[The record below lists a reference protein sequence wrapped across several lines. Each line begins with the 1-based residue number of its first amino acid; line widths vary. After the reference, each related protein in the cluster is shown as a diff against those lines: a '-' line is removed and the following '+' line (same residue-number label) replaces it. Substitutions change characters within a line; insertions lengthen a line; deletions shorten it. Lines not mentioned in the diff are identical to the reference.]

1 MTVKASVSISD
12 QQDAFAR
19 RLVEEGRYSSVSA
32 VVQQGLELLRE
43 QMEMKEAELV
53 ALRELIEER
62 SKGPFLNAEES
73 SRRIDALIARKKA
86 EYGF

>member
-1 MTVKASVSISD
+1 MTVKTSVSISD

-43 QMEMKEAELV
+43 QTEMKEAELA
-53 ALRELIEER
+53 ALKALLDER
-62 SKGPFLNAEES
+62 RKGPFLTMEES
-73 SRRIDALIARKKA
+73 KQQIREMIARKKA
-86 EYGF
+86 EYGL

>member
-1 MTVKASVSISD
+1 MTVKTSVSISD

-43 QMEMKEAELV
+43 ETEMKEAELA
-53 ALRELIEER
+53 ALRSVIEER
-62 SKGPFLNAEES
+62 SKGPFLSAEES

>member
-1 MTVKASVSISD
+1 MTVKTSVSISD

-43 QMEMKEAELV
+43 QTERKEAELA
-53 ALRELIEER
+53 ALRALIER
-62 SKGPFLNAEES
+62 RRKGPFLSEEES
-73 SRRIDALIARKKA
+73 HTRIEELIARKRA
-86 EYGF
+86 QYGL

>member
-32 VVQQGLELLRE
+32 VVQQGLELLRK
-43 QMEMKEAELV
+43 QTEMKEAELA